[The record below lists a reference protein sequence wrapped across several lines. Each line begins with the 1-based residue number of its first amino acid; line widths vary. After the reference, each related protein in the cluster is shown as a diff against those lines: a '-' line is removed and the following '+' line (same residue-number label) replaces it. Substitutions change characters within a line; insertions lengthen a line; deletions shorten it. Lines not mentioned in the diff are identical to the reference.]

1 MATKREVAE
10 LIAIL
15 AASFPAFK
23 EKLGRFAKQEKQRM
37 VHAYHIAL
45 SDIDA
50 DLLGCVVEHII
61 STATFFPSA
70 GEIRRAAFHLA
81 EIGLGIPSAQDA
93 WAEVS
98 AMTRKGFYKQAAGG
112 WYEVRP
118 PTPDDWSHPLVQKA
132 VDAVGGWV
140 ALRTSENTVADRA
153 RFIQAYD
160 VYVER
165 YRETERMLPGVRE
178 VVGELGSGERAPQH
192 AKRIVSGLAEKMR
205 F

>member
-1 MATKREVAE
+1 MATNKEIAE
-10 LIAIL
+10 LIAML
-15 AASFPAFK
+15 AVSFPAFK
-23 EKLGRFAKQEKQRM
+23 GKLEQFSKADKQRM
-37 VHAYHIAL
+37 VKAYHIAL
-45 SDIDA
+45 GDIDA
-50 DLLGCVVEHII
+50 DLLACVVEHII

-70 GEIRRAAFHLA
+70 GEIRSTAYHLA
-81 EIGLGIPSAQDA
+81 EVGLGIPSAQDA

-98 AMTRKGFYKQAAGG
+98 AMTRKGFYKQADGG
-112 WYEVRP
+112 WYQARP
-118 PTPDDWSHPLVQKA
+118 PLPEDWSHPLVQKA

-165 YRETERMLPGVRE
+165 YREQERMLPGVRQA
-178 VVGELGSGERAPQH
+178 VAELGSGERTPQH
-192 AKRIVSGLAEKMR
+192 AKQIVSGLAEKMR